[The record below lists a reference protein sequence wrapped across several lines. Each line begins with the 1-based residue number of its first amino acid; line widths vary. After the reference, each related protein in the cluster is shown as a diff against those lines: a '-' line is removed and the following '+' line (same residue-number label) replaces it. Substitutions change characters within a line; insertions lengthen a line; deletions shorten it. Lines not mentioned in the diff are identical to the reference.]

1 MSNIKKHAAY
11 MNQFVSQFRCP
22 ICDSSMK
29 VTSWKSLICLTS
41 GHTFDI
47 SRHGYVNFLTKP
59 VKSSY
64 RAGLF
69 EARSQLMAEYHFFAP
84 LHQAIADLISDR
96 KSEKE
101 TLTIL
106 DCGCGEGT
114 HLKAV
119 CDLLQKKKTVHGIG
133 IDIAKDG
140 ILRASKN
147 SGGMLWAVADVAN
160 APFQDRQFDVIL
172 SIFSPSNYAEFHRLL
187 KKDGLVIK
195 VVPQKDYLTELRQVL
210 YADSERRTYSNT
222 PAIERFTTHFQ
233 LDHLM
238 RLRYTKTL
246 HQQGIEWLLNMT
258 PLAWS
263 ASAENINQFRK
274 MESAQLTVDVDVLIG
289 TI

>member
-11 MNQFVSQFRCP
+11 MNQFVSLFRCP

-29 VTSWKSLICLTS
+29 VTSWKSLVCFKS

-69 EARSQLMAEYHFFAP
+69 EARSRLMAEYHFFAP
-84 LHQAIADLISDR
+84 LHQALADLISDR

-119 CDLLQKKKTVHGIG
+119 SSCFRRRKQFTELGLILPRMAFYELQKI
-133 IDIAKDG
+133 
-140 ILRASKN
+140 
-147 SGGMLWAVADVAN
+147 VA
-160 APFQDRQFDVIL
+160 
-172 SIFSPSNYAEFHRLL
+172 
-187 KKDGLVIK
+187 
-195 VVPQKDYLTELRQVL
+195 
-210 YADSERRTYSNT
+210 
-222 PAIERFTTHFQ
+222 
-233 LDHLM
+233 
-238 RLRYTKTL
+238 
-246 HQQGIEWLLNMT
+246 
-258 PLAWS
+258 
-263 ASAENINQFRK
+263 
-274 MESAQLTVDVDVLIG
+274 ESCG
-289 TI
+289 P